1 MVISEIRVES
11 FRAMKSKK
19 KKMAF
24 PRRIWQI
31 NPVTRVKDSAKKYLR
46 SRVKSDL
53 RKQDE

>member
-1 MVISEIRVES
+1 MAISEVRVES